1 MGRVK
6 VPRCDNCGAPVEFAK
21 QATEARCEY
30 CGELLIR
37 ELQAPKPVWAPPA
50 APPLPPPPP
59 RVVTRKG
66 TVAPFMLVGMA
77 TLAIAGASSF
87 ASLAPRL
94 TPLPE
99 AAPLVEPRSLA
110 VATPLQ
116 VERTPTAP
124 RPAELRNGTATER
137 ARPLVTADT
146 GASRARLRP
155 RPTAASPAAS
165 PAAPPALPR
174 FDSQAAIA
182 GLDAAKAKAEASCR
196 GTTGVRLFVQMG
208 FDADGVNRG
217 AALSDPKLGGT
228 PEAKCTL
235 RIFRAVRIPPFDP
248 KTRSSGLGRPV
259 RL

>member
-6 VPRCDNCGAPVEFAK
+6 VPRCDNCGAPVEFGEG
-21 QATEARCEY
+21 ATEARCAY

-37 ELQAPKPVWAPPA
+37 ELYAPKAVWAPPVA
-50 APPLPPPPP
+50 PPPPP
-59 RVVTRKG
+59 VIVKRKG
-66 TVAPFMLVGMA
+66 TVAPFVLAGMA

-87 ASLAPRL
+87 ASLAPRF

-99 AAPLVEPRSLA
+99 TAPVEERSLA
-110 VATPLQ
+110 VAASNPVQ
-116 VERTPTAP
+116 HIPTVSRVFESRNGPATARP
-124 RPAELRNGTATER
+124 RPSDTTTPRNPLR
-137 ARPLVTADT
+137 ARPTTA
-146 GASRARLRP
+146 
-155 RPTAASPAAS
+155 PTALPVTTPGVVSTT
-165 PAAPPALPR
+165 PPPLPR
-174 FDSQAAIA
+174 FDGQAAAA

-217 AALSDPKLGGT
+217 AALSDPKLKGT

-235 RIFRAVRIPPFDP
+235 RIFRAVRIPAFDL
-248 KTRSSGLGRPV
+248 KTRSSGLGRLV

>member
-6 VPRCDNCGAPVEFAK
+6 VPRCDNCGAPVEFAEG
-21 QATEARCEY
+21 AAEARCVY

-37 ELQAPKPVWAPPA
+37 ELAAPMPAWAPV
-50 APPLPPPPP
+50 LPPPPP
-59 RVVTRKG
+59 PVVRRKG
-66 TVAPFMLVGMA
+66 TIAPFLLAGVA

-87 ASLAPRL
+87 ASLASRF

-99 AAPLVEPRSLA
+99 PAPVAQQAVAIAAPLHAPI
-110 VATPLQ
+110 T
-116 VERTPTAP
+116 P
-124 RPAELRNGTATER
+124 RPLEARNGAVSERPRTTDAAGTAT
-137 ARPLVTADT
+137 
-146 GASRARLRP
+146 SRNRLRA
-155 RPTAASPAAS
+155 RPTAAPGTTPSAITTV
-165 PAAPPALPR
+165 PPALPR
-174 FDSQAAIA
+174 FDGQAAIA

-208 FDADGVNRG
+208 FDSDGVNRG

-235 RIFRAVRIPPFDP
+235 RIFRAVRIPAFDP
-248 KTRSSGLGRPV
+248 KTRSSGLGRMV